1 MSRKHLRLLSAIAL
15 LAITSTSAH
24 AQDSV
29 WLNDFNAARQ
39 KAAAEKKPIIIDF
52 GTVNCFWCKK
62 LDMTTFR
69 DPAVAKR
76 LAEQF
81 VAVRI
86 DADKE
91 AALARHL
98 GVSSYPTLVFAAH
111 DGRILGQH
119 VGYVETPRFQQQL
132 DRALSDNGKEP
143 KAIAVAAA
151 PVKAAPIQTAP
162 TPIAMTPVST
172 TQAADERRGE
182 SPLEQ
187 IRADY
192 AARRYMSCLERCRE
206 LTTLTPT
213 EADAAEAQRFERSIK
228 SDPEKLRIVQA
239 SLIESLGDVYLANAE
254 TAIRE
259 QRWQDARLLLERV
272 QEICP
277 ASPQALAAKHQDLRL
292 RAQVPAQPIFRM
304 QSQ

>member
-1 MSRKHLRLLSAIAL
+1 MEERLMSRKHLRLLSAIAL
-15 LAITSTSAH
+15 LAISSTFAH

-29 WLNDFNAARQ
+29 WLTDFNAARQ

-52 GTVNCFWCKK
+52 GTVKCFWCKK

-143 KAIAVAAA
+143 KAIAVAAV
-151 PVKAAPIQTAP
+151 PVQTAP

-172 TQAADERRGE
+172 TQPADERRGD
-182 SPLEQ
+182 SPLDQ

-206 LTTLTPT
+206 LATQTPS
-213 EADAAEAQRFERSIK
+213 EADAAEAQRLERSIK

-292 RAQVPAQPIFRM
+292 RAQIPAQPIFRM

>member
-29 WLNDFNAARQ
+29 WLNDFNAARE
-39 KAAAEKKPIIIDF
+39 KATTEKKPIIIDF

-132 DRALSDNGKEP
+132 DRALSDNGKAP
-143 KAIAVAAA
+143 KA
-151 PVKAAPIQTAP
+151 
-162 TPIAMTPVST
+162 
-172 TQAADERRGE
+172 
-182 SPLEQ
+182 
-187 IRADY
+187 
-192 AARRYMSCLERCRE
+192 
-206 LTTLTPT
+206 
-213 EADAAEAQRFERSIK
+213 
-228 SDPEKLRIVQA
+228 
-239 SLIESLGDVYLANAE
+239 
-254 TAIRE
+254 
-259 QRWQDARLLLERV
+259 
-272 QEICP
+272 
-277 ASPQALAAKHQDLRL
+277 
-292 RAQVPAQPIFRM
+292 
-304 QSQ
+304 